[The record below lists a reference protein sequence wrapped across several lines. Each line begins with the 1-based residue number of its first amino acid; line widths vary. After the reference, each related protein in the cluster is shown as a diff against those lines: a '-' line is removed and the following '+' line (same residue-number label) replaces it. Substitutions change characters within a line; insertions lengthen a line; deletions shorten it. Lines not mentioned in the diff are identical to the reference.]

1 MRPNTVHEREMI
13 PIAGAGAPDPT
24 STSNAVSGC
33 LAAPLLAPSGASHAP
48 EVRTRAPLRNR

>member
-24 STSNAVSGC
+24 SKLDAVAGC
-33 LAAPLLAPSGASHAP
+33 LAAPLSAPFGALFAP
-48 EVRTRAPLRNR
+48 EVRTRAPLRTR